1 LHYTIISDKFAHKI
15 SDKFYDIQKMEEKTS
30 NLDICAYYRQLSKR
44 DKGNLVQFLIKRY
57 DMNYSTINAKL
68 NGRSKMTV
76 LEHDM
81 ITNVIDNE
89 LWKM

>member
-1 LHYTIISDKFAHKI
+1 MINLLTKLVINFTTYKKWKKNKQFRHLCLLQTIV
-15 SDKFYDIQKMEEKTS
+15 
-30 NLDICAYYRQLSKR
+30 KR

>member
-1 LHYTIISDKFAHKI
+1 MEKKI
-15 SDKFYDIQKMEEKTS
+15 T
-30 NLDICAYYRQLSKR
+30 NLDICAYYRTLSKK
-44 DKGNLVQFLIKRY
+44 DKGSLVQYLIKRY

-68 NGRSKMTV
+68 NGRCKMTI

-81 ITNVIDNE
+81 IINVIDKK

>member
-1 LHYTIISDKFAHKI
+1 
-15 SDKFYDIQKMEEKTS
+15 
-30 NLDICAYYRQLSKR
+30 
-44 DKGNLVQFLIKRY
+44 
-57 DMNYSTINAKL
+57 MNYSTINAKL

>member
-1 LHYTIISDKFAHKI
+1 MLTKLVINFTTYK
-15 SDKFYDIQKMEEKTS
+15 KMEEKTS